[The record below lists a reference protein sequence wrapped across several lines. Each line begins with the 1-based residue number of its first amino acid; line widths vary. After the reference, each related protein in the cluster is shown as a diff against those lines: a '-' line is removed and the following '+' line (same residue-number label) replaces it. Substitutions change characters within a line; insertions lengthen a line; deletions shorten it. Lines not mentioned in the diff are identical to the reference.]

1 MAGVLIVAIVFGAI
15 VAMQWIKL
23 VQRERELEGK
33 SIERGSMGI
42 SELEERMQQAVTAAV
57 EPLRDQIAALE
68 QKVDRLAPERLL
80 EEGER
85 RGSRI
90 EDRAVERSRIEDR
103 E

>member
-80 EEGER
+80 GEGG
-85 RGSRI
+85 GSRI
-90 EDRAVERSRIEDR
+90 ENGGSRIEGGESSGR
-103 E
+103 G